1 LCWIRRTHHS
11 RPSLPPHTRYH
22 DVHDVHDVHDGHD
35 AANND
40 HQGTGAHHHSRPVGH
55 DDESY
60 PHATASADDERC
72 AGTTTSTVTTP
83 DYTVPGYVPPLPD
96 AAGNPPCPLP
106 SIWNTAVSGAGISVF
121 ASRDPTA
128 VTVTVR
134 KKSGV
139 DESQSATIKPGQS
152 LHQFDFPRVDK
163 SSVAEVLAFSVNDG
177 SRCYVTVF

>member
-1 LCWIRRTHHS
+1 MSTMSTMSTTVTTQPTTTIKAPVPTTTVAPS
-11 RPSLPPHTRYH
+11 ATTTRPIPM
-22 DVHDVHDVHDGHD
+22 
-35 AANND
+35 
-40 HQGTGAHHHSRPVGH
+40 
-55 DDESY
+55 
-60 PHATASADDERC
+60 ATASADDERC